1 MKLKSSLLLTII
13 EHDLG
18 PQKYTS
24 AYNRLKNV
32 LQLERDEE
40 QFKIPEDIEKRF
52 EDLQQRF
59 DDFKDGI
66 PLDVV
71 ERYYI
76 DNASNLQR
84 FVFLA
89 YDGKELSDMY
99 IIELYRE
106 LEKFHREVF
115 DIAVR
120 LANYYALELK
130 VNYDGSESSDNPHF

>member
-1 MKLKSSLLLTII
+1 
-13 EHDLG
+13 
-18 PQKYTS
+18 
-24 AYNRLKNV
+24 
-32 LQLERDEE
+32 LERDEE
-40 QFKIPEDIEKRF
+40 QFNIPKDIEKRF
-52 EDLQQRF
+52 KELQDKF
-59 DDFKDGI
+59 ENFKDGI

-84 FVFLA
+84 FVFLN
-89 YDGKELSDMY
+89 YDGKELSDMF

-106 LEKFHREVF
+106 LEKFHREIF

-130 VNYDGSESSDNPHF
+130 VNYDGAESSENAHF

>member
-32 LQLERDEE
+32 IQLERDEE
-40 QFKIPEDIEKRF
+40 QFSIPKDIENKF
-52 EDLQQRF
+52 EELQRRF

-84 FVFLA
+84 FVFLT
-89 YDGKELSDMY
+89 YDGKELSDMF
-99 IIELYRE
+99 IIDLYRE

-130 VNYDGSESSDNPHF
+130 VNYDASESPDNPHF